1 MVGKSF
7 PALLSA
13 LMCLQQGV
21 TNAAGVPADPTT
33 TSGLIVRCNN
43 VVDAMANGVGHPL
56 RHEQEATIDIN
67 APAVR
72 EGRVLRRQDQPKS
85 IKLVLDKMEALT
97 NLLTSTPVRA
107 DCIFV
112 TVSHLLGTTPEE
124 VSRRSGVEI
133 PAPGQGGSGHIF
145 EVLARNGIAWRL
157 WRVRGD
163 ETSGRRPGPDRNQLT
178 HQGRPEYLAFPPG
191 MPRIVGVAYWPRGTG
206 TRPDTRRVPGHV
218 VICRNPG
225 TPYRRYIDYQADPN
239 GLDIT
244 HTMDHVQ
251 IFGYFAVDLDASH
264 GDLVTAQRPA
274 IERMEVEE
282 QRAHPES
289 EDGQQIIES
298 PGPLH
303 QGLDAEPME
312 VDEENL
318 DLWGSGQFGVASCAA
333 VLATLVAHHKHEKRS
348 LVNSLRGS
356 RQAFKGRDCDR
367 AREIAMRT
375 PRPPMLAGIE
385 DCRYF
390 RKLSIHL
397 HIGNGISGG
406 SDDEIVMDIGKQTL
420 LLATSPDRGFEN
432 VKSVNIKKAFGVRN
446 VRVSDVKHF
455 TLYSRS
461 HAGSN
466 PDYWELGGVSFKGI
480 CSGSGRVAVIDKWS
494 SLYEWLDR
502 DMQATG
508 GKTPTKLKKS
518 IAPHDW
524 QWETEDSKTKTLAVQ
539 PPGEPWACTR
549 FKSLEVRLELGSN
562 IAGSGT
568 YDNIVID
575 VGKSTTSLTE
585 APSGGANERRM
596 IDLKKAFGSRAPE
609 VSDITKFTLR
619 SVEGWEHPDADPWEV
634 KSITF
639 TGHCSGSSRKAVL
652 NKYANI
658 YKWVNRPET
667 YERDLHI
674 GDWKWA

>member
-1 MVGKSF
+1 
-7 PALLSA
+7 
-13 LMCLQQGV
+13 
-21 TNAAGVPADPTT
+21 
-33 TSGLIVRCNN
+33 
-43 VVDAMANGVGHPL
+43 
-56 RHEQEATIDIN
+56 
-67 APAVR
+67 
-72 EGRVLRRQDQPKS
+72 
-85 IKLVLDKMEALT
+85 MEALT

-157 WRVRGD
+157 WR
-163 ETSGRRPGPDRNQLT
+163 LT

-282 QRAHPES
+282 QRAHPDTAQAQLS
-289 EDGQQIIES
+289 V
-298 PGPLH
+298 
-303 QGLDAEPME
+303 DA
-312 VDEENL
+312 
-318 DLWGSGQFGVASCAA
+318 A
-333 VLATLVAHHKHEKRS
+333 
-348 LVNSLRGS
+348 
-356 RQAFKGRDCDR
+356 AFKGRDCDR

-575 VGKSTTSLTE
+575 VGKSTTSLAE

-634 KSITF
+634 KM
-639 TGHCSGSSRKAVL
+639 L